1 MKILNYFNHLFIEER
16 VKDISEALV
25 TINSPLATSIILYLS
40 YITWN
45 GYKYRPEEFKI
56 ARQFLKEYKFDIY
69 SDDFDIPKLIELINS
84 KY

>member
-25 TINSPLATSIILYLS
+25 TLNNPLATSIILYLS

-45 GYKYRPEEFKI
+45 GHKYRPEEFKV
-56 ARQFLKEYKFDIY
+56 ARRFLKKHKFDLY
-69 SDDFDIPKLIELINS
+69 SDNFDISRLVNLISGL
-84 KY
+84 